1 MAKLVKVWKG
11 TGYDK
16 DVRLKQYIYTD
27 GSMHYE
33 FRNRFGKPSNPTEQE
48 AKRIIKLWGL
58 VEA

>member
-1 MAKLVKVWKG
+1 MAKVVKVWKG

-16 DVRLKQYIYTD
+16 EVRLKQYQNSD
-27 GSMHYE
+27 GSYRYE